1 MRLIFMGTP
10 DFSVPALN
18 ALHDAGHDI
27 CAVYT
32 RPPAKKGRG
41 MSEKLSPVHECAE
54 ALGLDVFTPKNFKS
68 SETVA
73 TFASHQADLA
83 VVVAY
88 GLILPES
95 VLSAPEKGC
104 WNIHASL
111 LPRWRGAAPIQR
123 AIMSGDKQ
131 TGICIMQMEAG
142 LDTGAVLLRRE
153 IDIDHTDTAS
163 NLHDRLMELGGDTI
177 VEAINE
183 YENLQPIQ
191 QSEAGVTYAQK
202 IDKQES
208 RINWLEKANQLDCFI
223 RGLSPFPGAWFDAEG
238 DRIKVLAARPVET
251 LPDVKHKAGE
261 VLDAGNGA
269 PIIACGI
276 GALELVRLQRAG
288 KSAMTGEEF
297 QRGKGLKPGMLLL

>member
-18 ALHDAGHDI
+18 ALHAAGHDI

-32 RPPAKKGRG
+32 RPPTKKGRG
-41 MSEKLSPVHECAE
+41 MTEQISPVHECAE
-54 ALGLDVFTPKNFKS
+54 ALGVQVLTPENFKS
-68 SETVA
+68 PETVEA
-73 TFASHQADLA
+73 FTAHQADLA

-88 GLILPES
+88 GLILPKT

-123 AIMSGDKQ
+123 AIMAGDTQ

-142 LDTGAVLLRRE
+142 LDTGPVLLRRE
-153 IDIDHTDTAS
+153 TEIENSDTATD
-163 NLHDRLMELGGDTI
+163 LHNRLMMLGA
-177 VEAINE
+177 EAITEAVAQHDALEPTPQNA
-183 YENLQPIQ
+183 
-191 QSEAGVTYAQK
+191 AGVTYAHK

-208 RINWLEKANQLDCFI
+208 RIVWSGDARQLDCFI
-223 RGLSPFPGAWFDAEG
+223 RGLSPFPGAWFDADG
-238 DRIKVLAARPVET
+238 DRIKILAARPIEVASDLKT
-251 LPDVKHKAGE
+251 RAGE

-269 PIIACGI
+269 PVIACDA
-276 GALELVRLQRAG
+276 GALELLRLQRAG
-288 KSAMTGEEF
+288 KSAMSGEEF
-297 QRGKGLKPGMLLL
+297 QRGKGLKPGTLLL

>member
-1 MRLIFMGTP
+1 M
-10 DFSVPALN
+10 
-18 ALHDAGHDI
+18 
-27 CAVYT
+27 
-32 RPPAKKGRG
+32 
-41 MSEKLSPVHECAE
+41 
-54 ALGLDVFTPKNFKS
+54 
-68 SETVA
+68 
-73 TFASHQADLA
+73 
-83 VVVAY
+83 AY

-95 VLSAPEKGC
+95 VLSAPDKGC

-123 AIMSGDKQ
+123 AIMAGDKQ

-208 RINWLEKANQLDCFI
+208 RINWLENANQLDCFI

>member
-1 MRLIFMGTP
+1 MGTP

-41 MSEKLSPVHECAE
+41 MSETLSPVHECADV
-54 ALGLDVFTPKNFKS
+54 LGLDVLTPKNFKS
-68 SETVA
+68 PETVA

-95 VLSAPEKGC
+95 VLSAPDKGC

-123 AIMSGDKQ
+123 AIMAGDKQ

-142 LDTGAVLLRRE
+142 LDTGPVLLRRE
-153 IDIDHTDTAS
+153 IDIDDTDTAS
-163 NLHDRLMELGGDTI
+163 NLHDRLMELGGNTI

-191 QSEAGVTYAQK
+191 QSETGVTYAQK
-202 IDKQES
+202 IDKLES
-208 RINWLEKANQLDCFI
+208 RINWSENADQLDCFI

-238 DRIKVLAARPVET
+238 DRVKVLTARPVESLSDT
-251 LPDVKHKAGE
+251 KHKAGE

>member
-10 DFSVPALN
+10 DFSVPSLN
-18 ALHDAGHDI
+18 ALHEAGHDI

-41 MSEKLSPVHECAE
+41 MNAQLTPVHECAE
-54 ALGLDVFTPKNFKS
+54 ALGLTVFTPENFKTP
-68 SETVA
+68 ETVSM
-73 TFASHQADLA
+73 FASHHADLA

-95 VLSAPEKGC
+95 VLSAPVKGC

-123 AIMSGDKQ
+123 AIMAGDMQ

-142 LDTGAVLLRRE
+142 LDTGPVLLRLE
-153 IDIDHTDTAS
+153 LDINDTDTAAD
-163 NLHDRLMELGGDTI
+163 LHDRLMWLGADAI
-177 VEAINE
+177 VEAINAH
-183 YENLQPIQ
+183 ENLQPIQ
-191 QSEAGVTYAQK
+191 QSAAGVTYAEK
-202 IDKQES
+202 INKQES
-208 RINWLEKANQLDCFI
+208 RINWSQSASQLDCFI
-223 RGLSPFPGAWFDAEG
+223 RGLSPFPGAWFDADG
-238 DRIKVLAARPVET
+238 DRIKVLAVRPIESSSEA
-251 LPDVKHKAGE
+251 KYKCGE
-261 VLDAGNGA
+261 VLDSDNGK
-269 PIIACGI
+269 PIIACGR

-297 QRGKGLKPGMLLL
+297 QRGKSLKPGTLLS

>member
-54 ALGLDVFTPKNFKS
+54 VLGLDVFTPKNFKS

-95 VLSAPEKGC
+95 VLSAPDKGC

-123 AIMSGDKQ
+123 AIMAGDKQ

-142 LDTGAVLLRRE
+142 LDTGPVLLRRE
-153 IDIDHTDTAS
+153 IDIDDTDTAS
-163 NLHDRLMELGGDTI
+163 NLHDRLMELGGNTI

-191 QSEAGVTYAQK
+191 QSETGVTYAQK
-202 IDKQES
+202 IDKLES
-208 RINWLEKANQLDCFI
+208 RINWSENADQLDCFI

-238 DRIKVLAARPVET
+238 DRVKVLAARPVESLSDT
-251 LPDVKHKAGE
+251 NHKAGE
-261 VLDAGNGA
+261 VLDLDSGT
-269 PIIACGI
+269 PIIACGL
-276 GALELVRLQRAG
+276 GALELVHLQRAG
-288 KSAMTGEEF
+288 KSAMAGEEF
-297 QRGKGLKPGMLLL
+297 QRGKGLKPGTLLS